1 MSQIAK
7 VRQYGV
13 RVANVI
19 PRNGARKE
27 KIEIIYLV
35 WDQDLLVRKFNL
47 SSETFVKFLKNY
59 PKTTER
65 QRVVLGG

>member
-1 MSQIAK
+1 MLSLCPSPDGILQETI
-7 VRQYGV
+7 
-13 RVANVI
+13 
-19 PRNGARKE
+19 